1 MICIHIQQS
10 YFHRL
15 LFSIT
20 VKMFTKKKISTSKI
34 PCNEEKDYSFFR
46 CIEDFYAERRGCQF
60 PWNIDNS
67 SNINICKK
75 YSEIS
80 SVLLNFFNRDTGAK
94 RETFRL
100 SDILMNAGKH
110 CARPCLLKKFEVK
123 FDRWSLMDQDKSIN
137 KPTTSLKI
145 VLDGFVIKHE
155 EEFLKCDST
164 CIIGEVGGNLGFFVG
179 GSILLGIDILFMGIN
194 EIATRLRKK
203 NSRNENKSTSQIP
216 LKINIGKTSTII
228 I

>member
-1 MICIHIQQS
+1 MLT
-10 YFHRL
+10 R
-15 LFSIT
+15 
-20 VKMFTKKKISTSKI
+20 KKISTSKI
-34 PCNEEKDYSFFR
+34 PCNDDPEHSFFN
-46 CIEDFYAERRGCQF
+46 CIESYYSRRRGCQF
-60 PWNIDNS
+60 PWNADNTT
-67 SNINICKK
+67 NIKICEK

-80 SVLLNFFNRDTGAK
+80 SVLMNFFNRDTGAK

-100 SDILMNAGKH
+100 SDILMNAEKH
-110 CARPCLLKKFEVK
+110 CARPCFLKKFEVK
-123 FDRWSLMDQDKSIN
+123 LDGWSLMDQDKSLT

-145 VLDGFVIKHE
+145 VLDGFSIKHE

-179 GSILLGIDILFMGIN
+179 GSILLGIDILFTGIN
-194 EIATRLRKK
+194 EIARRLKKK
-203 NSRNENKSTSQIP
+203 NSRNKNKSTSQIP